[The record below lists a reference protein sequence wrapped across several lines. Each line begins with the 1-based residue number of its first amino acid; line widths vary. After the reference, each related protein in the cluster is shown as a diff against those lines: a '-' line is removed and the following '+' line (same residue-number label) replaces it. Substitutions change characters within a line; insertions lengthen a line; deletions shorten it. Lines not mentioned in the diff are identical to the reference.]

1 MHVHFRLVTAIV
13 YGVVSCVVLHG
24 DQHLSVSLSAITAV
38 GIWPDQARE
47 ECQDDHPDPNGVDIP
62 CSSHVDYS
70 GSDRQMQGD

>member
-1 MHVHFRLVTAIV
+1 MHVHVRLVTAIV

-24 DQHLSVSLSAITAV
+24 DQHLSVSLSAVTAV
-38 GIWPDQARE
+38 GSWPDQARE
-47 ECQDDHPDPNGVDIP
+47 DDHPDPNGVDIT